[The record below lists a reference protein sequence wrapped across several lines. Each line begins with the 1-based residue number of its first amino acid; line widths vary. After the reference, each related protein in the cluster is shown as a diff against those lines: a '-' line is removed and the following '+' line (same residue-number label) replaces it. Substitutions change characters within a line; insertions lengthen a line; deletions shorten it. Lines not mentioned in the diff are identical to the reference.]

1 MDGNDRLDRELKVLE
16 LKSLLEFYIN
26 RSLRYGQL
34 NPDKAHEYKVFLSK
48 LSEGY
53 TIRFKRL
60 GVIFN
65 FMQAE
70 RQKKDFYGDT
80 VIYTMGN
87 PVIEQIL
94 DENSNLKTQVLE
106 AQDNE
111 FVNFFEPTFVPVEQ
125 TNPVQEPPIK
135 PITVVTPTDNSDYE
149 IIVPKKV
156 DNTQPESA
164 ESEGNNHNDSVVFD
178 KPKEEIVQ
186 PETPPVVT
194 PEAEEQPSENDPT
207 KVEKPSEDVPGTDT
221 PVEDRPSQPSLT
233 MKSLFRRLIQT
244 TKSL

>member
-53 TIRFKRL
+53 TIRFKHL
-60 GVIFN
+60 GVIFD

-111 FVNFFEPTFVPVEQ
+111 FVNFFEPTF
-125 TNPVQEPPIK
+125 
-135 PITVVTPTDNSDYE
+135 
-149 IIVPKKV
+149 
-156 DNTQPESA
+156 A
-164 ESEGNNHNDSVVFD
+164 
-178 KPKEEIVQ
+178 
-186 PETPPVVT
+186 
-194 PEAEEQPSENDPT
+194 
-207 KVEKPSEDVPGTDT
+207 
-221 PVEDRPSQPSLT
+221 
-233 MKSLFRRLIQT
+233 
-244 TKSL
+244 